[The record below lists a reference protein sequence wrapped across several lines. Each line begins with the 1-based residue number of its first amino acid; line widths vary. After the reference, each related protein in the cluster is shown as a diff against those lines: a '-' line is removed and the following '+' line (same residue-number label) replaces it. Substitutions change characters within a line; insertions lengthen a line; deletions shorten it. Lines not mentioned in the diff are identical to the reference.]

1 MWQARAAIA
10 SGVSPL
16 RAGGPDAAHS
26 IFLRAANTSC
36 AWSAGYR
43 ALLTELGVII
53 VSEEDGTVARTFAFD
68 DPVSDY
74 LKIKEGRTPRSC
86 SGLGPYLESLN
97 TAVSTGDDA
106 LLGVLNRASVDVQAL
121 KGREAEDARAS
132 KQQMIISSGLASD
145 ARDAIS
151 KLRDF
156 AMGLSSSKVTEV
168 SSSSDLHVIQAVN
181 SLDEIDKVANAL
193 SSRTKE
199 WYGLHFPELEN
210 MVDSIEGYARIVLAG
225 RRDGLT
231 AESFETAG
239 FPSEKT
245 EMLLVA
251 ASNSRGGEITDQSLE
266 MVQTM
271 AGQLIS
277 FYDLRRRLEA
287 LVEKEMGTVAPNL
300 AAILGTALSARM
312 LARIGSIKKMASLP
326 ASTIQVLG
334 AERAL
339 FRSLKTG
346 SEPPKHG
353 LLFQHPLV
361 HAAPRWQRGKIA
373 RAIAAKAVI
382 AARVDVYSEDGELNK
397 TLLEKL
403 NVRIGEIGEKFR
415 EPVER
420 DGGGGGGTAP
430 RQDYGRRGGGRSDRR
445 NSGGDSRGGEGAR
458 NGPARGPRRQR
469 GARPEEGGERAT
481 GTAVMIMAA
490 AGGMTIMPVAVMLM
504 AAVMTIMIMAATEAE
519 ATAAIAAAAA
529 GRVDPQRRQD
539 MAGQSRPH
547 RGSAQTSAAGNLQ
560 TERRERDSGS
570 AAPCGSALL
579 PVRATVCPCA
589 RRPPYVHTPDIQ
601 VAICA

>member
-1 MWQARAAIA
+1 MVGR
-10 SGVSPL
+10 
-16 RAGGPDAAHS
+16 
-26 IFLRAANTSC
+26 
-36 AWSAGYR
+36 YR
-43 ALLTELGVII
+43 ALLTELGIII
-53 VSEEDGTVARTFAFD
+53 VSEEDGTVAKTFAFD

-74 LKIKEGRTPRSC
+74 LEIKEGRAPRSC

-106 LLGVLNRASVDVQAL
+106 LLGVLNRESVDVQAL
-121 KGREAEDARAS
+121 KGQEAEDARAS

-156 AMGLSSSKVTEV
+156 AMGLSSSKVTEI
-168 SSSSDLHVIQAVN
+168 SGSSDLHVIQAVN

-193 SSRTKE
+193 SSRTRE

-231 AESFETAG
+231 AGSFEAAG

-287 LVEKEMGTVAPNL
+287 LVEREMGAVAPNL

-382 AARVDVYSEDGELNK
+382 AARVDVYSEGGELNR
-397 TLLEKL
+397 TLLERL

-415 EPVER
+415 EPAEK
-420 DGGGGGGTAP
+420 GGGGTAP
-430 RQDYGRRGGGRSDRR
+430 RPDYGHRNGGRSGKRGGG
-445 NSGGDSRGGEGAR
+445 GSRGGRERPEWSRKRSAAAEGRA
-458 NGPARGPRRQR
+458 ARGGGGGGRKGYRHGRDDYGSRRWDDDDAR
-469 GARPEEGGERAT
+469 GGNADGDGSDGGR
-481 GTAVMIMAA
+481 GYGRYRGR
-490 AGGMTIMPVAVMLM
+490 GGS
-504 AAVMTIMIMAATEAE
+504 
-519 ATAAIAAAAA
+519 
-529 GRVDPQRRQD
+529 GRK
-539 MAGQSRPH
+539 
-547 RGSAQTSAAGNLQ
+547 
-560 TERRERDSGS
+560 SGS
-570 AAPCGSALL
+570 AKAARQDSSKTAASRF
-579 PVRATVCPCA
+579 RANKRGRNPA
-589 RRPPYVHTPDIQ
+589 DRKKGKRFR
-601 VAICA
+601 